1 MPVDD
6 MALFVVAGVCYFGLP
21 LLFIELLAAVVSAVR
36 DWASAAFVEEGS
48 KDVAGFQG

>member
-6 MALFVVAGVCYFGLP
+6 MALYVFAGCCYFGVP

-36 DWASAAFVEEGS
+36 HWVSVASEEGS
-48 KDVAGFQG
+48 